1 MTHQTN
7 PPAAQSSAGVKEGV
21 NRQFSRAAGN
31 YATSRVHAAG
41 EDLQEMVRFASLS
54 GSERV
59 LDAGCG
65 AGHTALTFAPHVAAV
80 VALDLSTAMLAQ
92 VEALAAERGLANI
105 STEEGDV
112 EALPFADGSFDLV
125 TSRYSA
131 HHWPA
136 PVRALTEI
144 RRVLKPGG
152 RFLLSDIVSFDD
164 FTTDTFL
171 QTMEL
176 LRDPSHVRDHTIA
189 QWLAMLAAAGFPGEV
204 LFSWSVPLEFE
215 PWVARIHT
223 PPQNVAMLHTLLDGA
238 PREVRDALQIQPN
251 YDYCFTGALFRATV

>member
-7 PPAAQSSAGVKEGV
+7 PSADQSAVSVKESV
-21 NRQFSRAAGN
+21 NRQFSQAADN
-31 YATSRVHAAG
+31 YATSKVHAAG
-41 EDLQEMVRFASLS
+41 EDLQEMVRFARLS

-65 AGHTALTFAPHVAAV
+65 AGHTALTFAPHVAEV
-80 VALDLSTAMLAQ
+80 VAYDLSTAMLAQ
-92 VEALAAERGLANI
+92 VDKLAKDRGLTNI
-105 STEEGDV
+105 RTEEGDV

-125 TSRYSA
+125 VSRYSA

-136 PVRALTEI
+136 PTRALAEI

-152 RFLLSDIVSFDD
+152 SFLLSDIVSFDD

-171 QTMEL
+171 QAMEL

-189 QWLAMLAAAGFPGEV
+189 QWLAMLTAAGLAGEMV
-204 LFSWSVPLEFE
+204 FSWPVPLEFD

-223 PPQNVAMLHTLLDGA
+223 PAQNVAMLRTLLDGA
-238 PREVRDALQIQPN
+238 PREVREALQIQPN
-251 YDYCFTGALFRATV
+251 YDYCFSGALFRAIV